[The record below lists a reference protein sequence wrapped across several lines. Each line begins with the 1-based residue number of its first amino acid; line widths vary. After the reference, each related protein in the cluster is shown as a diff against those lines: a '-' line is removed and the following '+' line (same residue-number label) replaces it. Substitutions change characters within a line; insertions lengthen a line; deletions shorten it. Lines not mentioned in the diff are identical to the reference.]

1 MQIGAAN
8 MAGIAGTRNTP
19 AGNFPLMT
27 LDDNDWDA
35 IVRTNMDGVKNCLR
49 AQLRVMKGPGSI
61 VNAASTAG
69 QYGPPNCSP
78 YVSSKWAVI
87 GLTKTA
93 AKESGRQAIRVN
105 AVAP

>member
-1 MQIGAAN
+1 MK
-8 MAGIAGTRNTP
+8 
-19 AGNFPLMT
+19 
-27 LDDNDWDA
+27 
-35 IVRTNMDGVKNCLR
+35 TNLDGVKNCVR
-49 AQLRVMKGPGSI
+49 SQLKEIKGAGSI

-78 YVSSKWAVI
+78 YVCSKWAVI

-93 AKESGRQAIRVN
+93 SREGGKRNLRVN